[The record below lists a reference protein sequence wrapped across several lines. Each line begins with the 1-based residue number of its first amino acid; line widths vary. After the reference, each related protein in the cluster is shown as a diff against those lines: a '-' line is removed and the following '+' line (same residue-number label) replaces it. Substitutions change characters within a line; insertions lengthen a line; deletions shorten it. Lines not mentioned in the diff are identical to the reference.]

1 MLVQCQIKAISRKVS
16 ESIMT
21 QNSLKNNKVYGANI
35 PWTRQQKIK
44 ILFLCLPSLAALSS
58 LMINC
63 PDGRRSSQQE
73 MWSILDSRTRT
84 GMEIFQYL
92 VSVLEEDFKVVTVI
106 LNTLGG
112 TTSHFIIIVLS
123 SWELHISMWRS
134 DPTQSRRPAPPDIWK

>member
-58 LMINC
+58 LMINR